1 MVTRDRISEE
11 ERRKRLP
18 EVWERLKS
26 QHPDEIG
33 AIKDPWD
40 ENFMLTEEATNAY
53 RKVTSRPAPV
63 LPSGPQVPSQSDL
76 PVQPAPPVPPSG
88 EIPLS
93 LFEKHLGRETPF
105 RLRSELLKVPRAVGT
120 EWQVGTTFLDPDEP
134 GYLFKKGSWD
144 RFKAD
149 RSQAESRAD
158 AELRQS
164 LGREP
169 TGIEKFIRANEIQA
183 ESLSPLQRV
192 ASEAIPFLAGEVA
205 LTKGKGFGPLAARLR
220 GPGGGFVRAPGAK
233 ATVGRA
239 VGTALEPL
247 ASTEELAGAG
257 LGFAARTALRTGKK
271 VLGVPTKPPTGF
283 EPVIPTTPAVPD
295 VAPATA
301 ATAREKVLAAVKQLD
316 ADPPVKGV
324 EGVHGRLSSDG
335 DRLVVNDPFEMWSDP
350 TMRRVKEARFA
361 DVATRIADDKT
372 GERWISAYGLDDKQV
387 KWIKAR
393 QDLLDEIG
401 PPVKGVGGVHGRLD
415 GERLLVNDPFEMW
428 SDPTMRRVVSKP
440 LREVIDNIS
449 DSSTGERWIS
459 AYGLDEG
466 QVRWLN
472 KQGRKTVQAPTP
484 DVAPTTTAAR
494 AADEVPTRGKLDSLF
509 LPGESGAISVNEAFD
524 RAKKQGLVK
533 TKQDFQNLF
542 RKELKEQLIDSGSGA
557 TGMKPTLK
565 GLVPL
570 ELGSIGSVRRM
581 PQVAPTTAATVHPFQ
596 ALSNAQRGTPEAL
609 GTNRVPAVGI
619 GIRQLISEHIGDII
633 NRMTDNLEVGGVT
646 WARDNVGKKAVKA
659 IRAIDDPY
667 GIRKEID
674 EQIKEL
680 AQEQGISFD
689 VAKKQIDDHG
699 KQYADAYRK
708 LPTYNQAHKDAQEAA
723 IAWGEQRYEDASA
736 ALKRIEVKTHDEE
749 TWKNYI
755 LKGYDE
761 AVPTTAA
768 RVADDVL
775 PTTGRAAG
783 VPEAVTPPVTPIT
796 PTTAAVPEA
805 GGAPIMA
812 DFPTD
817 FDESVEIMVRPD
829 NWRRFANLPGIRS
842 IQGKFNPS
850 AVANDPILQAEAGR
864 HRLRTD
870 ANTLIQHTMG
880 RLKKL
885 GSQEDIFGKLDDKGL
900 IAEGP
905 LKGLAVN
912 DIRTY
917 PKKYASKTTP
927 QIKEWI
933 RVADEIE
940 QAKLAYLKKNG
951 IDISELTFDE
961 GGQYAGR
968 RLWGMTNELGEVE
981 NIAYVGAGPK
991 RPGAKLAAEKLRI
1004 FSTAAEAIEKGYRYI
1019 PDDEAL
1025 FINVQGA
1032 YNRVI
1037 DERSANWLLDGR
1049 IEWRSLVIPENL
1061 KVARESAKRQL
1072 KLANE
1077 SVKALQ
1083 RARRGETLPA
1093 GTVNAIERLF
1103 PQLEG
1108 RLREP
1113 TRVRVADV
1121 LKAAKKLDEPERVF
1135 EPPHPH
1141 QIRNAKRRVDE
1152 AERLHLLDPGN
1163 PQLLADFKKE
1173 RKTWGWL
1180 KKRYSVFQETGE
1192 PLTVPH
1198 NVVKA
1203 LRQDAIKDLDELLV
1217 AIRGRVVKRQGLKP
1231 AYEGGLIADIKR
1243 KTAQT
1248 LKMTKKA
1255 RESFMRPTADED
1267 IVPVPAFAGKAFPK
1281 ATAESIRKSMKQA
1294 EFSKR
1299 LADLNRP
1306 ASVSRFFMLGADLS
1320 PIFIHLLYL
1329 PGINPRIWAK
1339 GIDGFLRNMFNPKF
1353 LDTYLDL
1360 PENKAMLEKYPGL
1373 NLIGGGQSEFTEAIA
1388 RGGALSPGMPL
1399 RRVGEAPLKTG
1410 ALMAPR
1416 VLGKV
1421 LSPTVRPFARGF
1433 EGIMDVAAVE
1443 MAKSFDHLGTTAAR
1457 REDLAQFINKFR
1469 GVTSSARLGVGTKT
1483 RQLESLATLAPN
1495 YNRAIAALLFDLFHG
1510 GLSGSLARR
1519 SLIQSTGAIALAGL
1533 GFSFARGESWEEAL
1547 EHLDPRSR
1555 KFMTWKIAN
1564 QNIGPG
1570 TKMRSV
1576 LKLIADSAENPERL
1590 KWHPWGDYEYM
1601 RNPIIRFGRGLSGPS
1616 ISLGWDLLTGKD
1628 FIGDPTRDGV
1638 LQMTE
1643 TVAKRFMYLWAH
1655 TILFEGGTPVD
1666 RLTRGTTEFLGG
1678 RAYPTSPSERREERG
1693 EEIREEIA
1701 GKLDVSGT
1709 YEDIKNIRGYGSGEA
1724 WADMD
1729 LTQIPETSQQQDP
1742 KTRLLMGRDPE
1753 YAELSQR
1760 GREDA
1765 KRRGGAWGDYYQE
1778 VDLLWDNDDKENL
1791 GVLQELELLRIASEK
1806 KNYEQPGKHYKL
1818 KRSDILTLYYH
1829 DKERA
1834 LKRAKKRGAFSDDK
1848 DPEGPFAAAQ
1858 DVYNRLLFADDSSEE
1873 YKTWVKGLLGSEY
1886 IPIEDE
1892 LGFNWDERERRIEY
1906 LVRSYS
1912 QQFVDD
1918 MKALSEANP
1927 TRPLP
1932 QIELTYR
1939 KDIESITN
1947 TGYWNVDEVIAR
1959 RYGLE
1964 DKLAVYNQLKRT
1976 NEPKAKA
1983 YLKDNEALRTS
1994 VINKVG
2000 DVRIIMRLNNPDLDA
2015 VLMKY
2020 GYVSVPAKPKNTG
2033 SWSHRM
2039 RNLGS

>member
-76 PVQPAPPVPPSG
+76 PVQPAPPAPARPLPEFNWGEQLGRWGAGLLSIPFPQQADAFSAFLDKQYPETAQPLPEDAGMVRKSFDPLLSAPSVRALGVAG
-88 EIPLS
+88 ERVFEPWEAQWVTGQRLPGIEDVSDKGDRIQGRGNPFFNQRANDLYQELISQGHGQAASIQAAYRQAVEEGEVSFKSQIGLAVLSDPLS
-93 LFEKHLGRETPF
+93 LVPGIGIPKALP
-105 RLRSELLKVPRAVGT
+105 KVTSKLPKAVTAAKKAGT
-120 EWQVGTTFLDPDEP
+120 
-134 GYLFKKGSWD
+134 
-144 RFKAD
+144 
-149 RSQAESRAD
+149 
-158 AELRQS
+158 
-164 LGREP
+164 
-169 TGIEKFIRANEIQA
+169 
-183 ESLSPLQRV
+183 
-192 ASEAIPFLAGEVA
+192 
-205 LTKGKGFGPLAARLR
+205 
-220 GPGGGFVRAPGAK
+220 
-233 ATVGRA
+233 
-239 VGTALEPL
+239 
-247 ASTEELAGAG
+247 
-257 LGFAARTALRTGKK
+257 
-271 VLGVPTKPPTGF
+271 
-283 EPVIPTTPAVPD
+283 AVPD
-295 VAPATA
+295 VAP
-301 ATAREKVLAAVKQLD
+301 
-316 ADPPVKGV
+316 
-324 EGVHGRLSSDG
+324 
-335 DRLVVNDPFEMWSDP
+335 
-350 TMRRVKEARFA
+350 
-361 DVATRIADDKT
+361 
-372 GERWISAYGLDDKQV
+372 
-387 KWIKAR
+387 
-393 QDLLDEIG
+393 
-401 PPVKGVGGVHGRLD
+401 
-415 GERLLVNDPFEMW
+415 
-428 SDPTMRRVVSKP
+428 
-440 LREVIDNIS
+440 
-449 DSSTGERWIS
+449 
-459 AYGLDEG
+459 
-466 QVRWLN
+466 
-472 KQGRKTVQAPTP
+472 
-484 DVAPTTTAAR
+484 TTAA
-494 AADEVPTRGKLDSLF
+494 V
-509 LPGESGAISVNEAFD
+509 
-524 RAKKQGLVK
+524 
-533 TKQDFQNLF
+533 
-542 RKELKEQLIDSGSGA
+542 
-557 TGMKPTLK
+557 
-565 GLVPL
+565 
-570 ELGSIGSVRRM
+570 
-581 PQVAPTTAATVHPFQ
+581 
-596 ALSNAQRGTPEAL
+596 
-609 GTNRVPAVGI
+609 
-619 GIRQLISEHIGDII
+619 
-633 NRMTDNLEVGGVT
+633 
-646 WARDNVGKKAVKA
+646 
-659 IRAIDDPY
+659 
-667 GIRKEID
+667 
-674 EQIKEL
+674 
-680 AQEQGISFD
+680 
-689 VAKKQIDDHG
+689 
-699 KQYADAYRK
+699 
-708 LPTYNQAHKDAQEAA
+708 
-723 IAWGEQRYEDASA
+723 
-736 ALKRIEVKTHDEE
+736 
-749 TWKNYI
+749 
-755 LKGYDE
+755 
-761 AVPTTAA
+761 
-768 RVADDVL
+768 
-775 PTTGRAAG
+775 
-783 VPEAVTPPVTPIT
+783 PPVTPTT

-864 HRLRTD
+864 WRLRTD

-991 RPGAKLAAEKLRI
+991 RPGAKLAAEKPRI
-1004 FSTAAEAIEKGYRYI
+1004 FPTAAEAIEEGYRYI

-1049 IEWRSLVIPENL
+1049 IEWRSLSIPENL

-1083 RARRGETLPA
+1083 RARRGETLPT

-1294 EFSKR
+1294 EFSKT

-1570 TKMRSV
+1570 SKMRSV